1 MSIGDEEE
9 ERKDPWSYWCV
20 PTCSVFIALSCCH
33 SGILVISC
41 HPGRSKAQQ
50 QTESW
55 AQQNKKQKIKQQ
67 SIGPTK
73 QETSPTNQQ
82 RKLGESVQT
91 ESC

>member
-1 MSIGDEEE
+1 
-9 ERKDPWSYWCV
+9 V
-20 PTCSVFIALSCCH
+20 LSLV
-33 SGILVISC
+33 SDILVISC
-41 HPGRSKAQQ
+41 NPGRSKAQQ